1 MPAMK
6 DIKGPKQPQSAR
18 RMWHLLK
25 RRWSPI
31 LTMQI
36 LGVHSGPPLWLRCVD
51 LLEVKANLTCSAK
64 MANTNRRF
72 SPHICAVLLHVS
84 EAALHVC
91 RVREKWPIARDL
103 QECKCKFAAA
113 SQAIHHT
120 IVQQV
125 FGLFGNQGKEA
136 VKNIFSFASV
146 HQLGHGCKEKPRSE
160 RMPFVVGQQLDIFVF
175 TF

>member
-72 SPHICAVLLHVS
+72 SPHICAVLLRTFLKLRSMYAESERNGQSPETCRSANVNLPRLAKRSITPLCNKSLDSSATKARRLWKTYSRLPVYINLGMAAKRNLEVS
-84 EAALHVC
+84 EC
-91 RVREKWPIARDL
+91 P
-103 QECKCKFAAA
+103 
-113 SQAIHHT
+113 S
-120 IVQQV
+120 
-125 FGLFGNQGKEA
+125 
-136 VKNIFSFASV
+136 
-146 HQLGHGCKEKPRSE
+146 
-160 RMPFVVGQQLDIFVF
+160 
-175 TF
+175 